1 MALRQEELTSLCD
14 DVDLERDRAL
24 VERCQAGDSAAF
36 GNLYARY
43 YERLLRFC
51 LRRLND
57 RHEAEDAAQEAFA
70 RAWKALPRFAG
81 ERRFYPWLT
90 VIAGNI
96 CTDMLRRRSR
106 STPTDDM
113 ELTAQHAAGTEAADT
128 SEELVLA
135 AVDGELVNRALKR
148 LSTRHRH
155 VLAMRE
161 GSGWTYQ
168 QIADHE
174 GVEIGT
180 IETLL
185 WRARQ
190 ALKREFAVVSESKEA
205 LAGFLIATGAFFR
218 RTLFRV
224 AHRSAG
230 VSQQGGAAGGL
241 RNAMAG
247 VAVTGAAVAAAF
259 IAPHAL
265 SGGPGTPAP
274 AAGSALAAPPLALGG
289 PAPVTGNSGATA
301 ADGGAPSRASG
312 GSGTGSASG
321 IGSGG
326 GGGQLNT
333 GGAAGPVVNATRA
346 GGASGGGISGGLS
359 QAAGGLGNTGTNVT
373 GGLNPAAGGLGNTV
387 NNVTGGLNQAASG
400 LGSTVT
406 NVGRRTEPGSQRI
419 GQHGHQ
425 SDRRHRQHRQR
436 HDRRPRQPAGRRDQR
451 GEQPHPVC
459 RPGQRAPAGRL
470 ADLGQPVERRR
481 QRCHHDDHR
490 VGPSGRPGQPC
501 EKPVG
506 RGLGNSRISA
516 GRKASRGHGF
526 SRLDAP
532 RHAAERPP
540 RPAGLRPPREHRRL
554 GQGGSPE
561 TGGARSVRPDG
572 VQSLRASPH
581 TVSTRSR
588 LTT

>member
-14 DVDLERDRAL
+14 DVDLDRDRAL

-113 ELTAQHAAGTEAADT
+113 ELTAQHPVGVVGADT

-135 AVDGELVNRALKR
+135 AVDGELVNRALDR

-205 LAGFLIATGAFFR
+205 LAGFLVAGGALFR
-218 RTLFRV
+218 RTVFRV
-224 AHRSAG
+224 AHRGASMQ
-230 VSQQGGAAGGL
+230 SQSVGGTGGGL
-241 RNAMAG
+241 RNAFAG
-247 VAVTGAAVAAAF
+247 AAVTGAAVAAAF

-265 SGGPGTPAP
+265 SGPPSAGPT
-274 AAGSALAAPPLALGG
+274 
-289 PAPVTGNSGATA
+289 
-301 ADGGAPSRASG
+301 GGASAANPMYSLGVPVPPASATTTPTTPG
-312 GSGTGSASG
+312 ASTDT
-321 IGSGG
+321 SGG
-326 GGGQLNT
+326 GGGSSNDI
-333 GGAAGPVVNATRA
+333 
-346 GGASGGGISGGLS
+346 ASGGSDGTGGGGTKPPANPTSLLGGLATAS
-359 QAAGGLGNTGTNVT
+359 SPVTNGLNQATSGINGTVNGVT
-373 GGLNPAAGGLGNTV
+373 GGLNTTLNGVAGGLNTTLNGV
-387 NNVTGGLNQAASG
+387 AGGLQGATQNLTGTLSQVLSGVGTLLGGAAGSSGSGTSDAPNSPTTTTPTTAPGGLLGGLGDTVSG
-400 LGSTVT
+400 L
-406 NVGRRTEPGSQRI
+406 
-419 GQHGHQ
+419 
-425 SDRRHRQHRQR
+425 
-436 HDRRPRQPAGRRDQR
+436 
-451 GEQPHPVC
+451 
-459 RPGQRAPAGRL
+459 
-470 ADLGQPVERRR
+470 LG
-481 QRCHHDDHR
+481 
-490 VGPSGRPGQPC
+490 
-501 EKPVG
+501 
-506 RGLGNSRISA
+506 GL
-516 GRKASRGHGF
+516 
-526 SRLDAP
+526 
-532 RHAAERPP
+532 
-540 RPAGLRPPREHRRL
+540 
-554 GQGGSPE
+554 
-561 TGGARSVRPDG
+561 
-572 VQSLRASPH
+572 
-581 TVSTRSR
+581 
-588 LTT
+588 

>member
-14 DVDLERDRAL
+14 DVDLDRDRAL

-81 ERRFYPWLT
+81 DKRFYPWLT

-113 ELTAQHAAGTEAADT
+113 ELTAQQPVGVVGTDT

-135 AVDGELVNRALKR
+135 AVDGELVNRALDR

-205 LAGFLIATGAFFR
+205 LAGFLIATGALIKRTVFR
-218 RTLFRV
+218 A
-224 AHRSAG
+224 AHRGANMQSHTN
-230 VSQQGGAAGGL
+230 GGTGGGL
-241 RNAMAG
+241 RDAISAA
-247 VAVTGAAVAAAF
+247 AVTGAVVAAAF
-259 IAPHAL
+259 VVPHAL
-265 SGGPGTPAP
+265 SGPSTPP
-274 AAGSALAAPPLALGG
+274 SGSGSALAAPVVTSLGTTASPLA
-289 PAPVTGNSGATA
+289 TGSTKAASAAT
-301 ADGGAPSRASG
+301 S
-312 GSGTGSASG
+312 SGTGSSG
-321 IGSGG
+321 S
-326 GGGQLNT
+326 N
-333 GGAAGPVVNATRA
+333 
-346 GGASGGGISGGLS
+346 GASGGGTPNVLGGSAGSSSVLGGSSTSGLS
-359 QAAGGLGNTGTNVT
+359 NGVSQTTSGLTNTVSGVT
-373 GGLNPAAGGLGNTV
+373 GGLTNTVSGVSGGLTQTV
-387 NNVTGGLNQAASG
+387 SGASSGLTQTVSGVTGGLTTTVSG
-400 LGSTVT
+400 LT
-406 NVGRRTEPGSQRI
+406 NT
-419 GQHGHQ
+419 
-425 SDRRHRQHRQR
+425 
-436 HDRRPRQPAGRRDQR
+436 
-451 GEQPHPVC
+451 
-459 RPGQRAPAGRL
+459 
-470 ADLGQPVERRR
+470 LG
-481 QRCHHDDHR
+481 
-490 VGPSGRPGQPC
+490 
-501 EKPVG
+501 
-506 RGLGNSRISA
+506 GLG
-516 GRKASRGHGF
+516 
-526 SRLDAP
+526 
-532 RHAAERPP
+532 
-540 RPAGLRPPREHRRL
+540 GLL
-554 GQGGSPE
+554 GTSSTSSSTSNTSTTSSTTTTTTTTSLVGGLTSGLSN
-561 TGGARSVRPDG
+561 TVGGLLG
-572 VQSLRASPH
+572 G
-581 TVSTRSR
+581 
-588 LTT
+588 

>member
-14 DVDLERDRAL
+14 DVDLDRDRAL

-113 ELTAQHAAGTEAADT
+113 ELTAQQPVGVVAEDT
-128 SEELVLA
+128 SEEMVLA
-135 AVDGELVNRALKR
+135 AVDGELVNRALDR

-190 ALKREFAVVSESKEA
+190 ALKREFAAVSESKEA
-205 LAGFLIATGAFFR
+205 LAGFLIATGALIR
-218 RTLFRV
+218 RTVFRV
-224 AHRSAG
+224 AHRSAT
-230 VSQQGGAAGGL
+230 VQHTGGGSGTL
-241 RNAMAG
+241 RNAVAG

-265 SGGPGTPAP
+265 SSGPSGAASAP
-274 AAGSALAAPPLALGG
+274 GSALAAPPLALGSSSPG
-289 PAPVTGNSGATA
+289 TGSTATGTNAPLVAGASSATGSPASSTS
-301 ADGGAPSRASG
+301 GGAAGSG
-312 GSGTGSASG
+312 GSGTGSGGASSSTG
-321 IGSGG
+321 GVSG
-326 GGGQLNT
+326 LL
-333 GGAAGPVVNATRA
+333 GGAA
-346 GGASGGGISGGLS
+346 SGGSSSVSGGLS
-359 QAAGGLGNTGTNVT
+359 DGLNQAAGGLNSTVNGVTNGLGQTV
-373 GGLNPAAGGLGNTV
+373 GGVSGGVGQTVGGVAAGVGQTV
-387 NNVTGGLNQAASG
+387 GGVTSG
-400 LGSTVT
+400 LGSVGGLNTTLGGVTGTVNGLST
-406 NVGRRTEPGSQRI
+406 N
-419 GQHGHQ
+419 
-425 SDRRHRQHRQR
+425 
-436 HDRRPRQPAGRRDQR
+436 
-451 GEQPHPVC
+451 
-459 RPGQRAPAGRL
+459 L
-470 ADLGQPVERRR
+470 
-481 QRCHHDDHR
+481 
-490 VGPSGRPGQPC
+490 
-501 EKPVG
+501 
-506 RGLGNSRISA
+506 GLGSVLPGTSGSGSSSGTGTSA
-516 GRKASRGHGF
+516 STTTTT
-526 SRLDAP
+526 AP
-532 RHAAERPP
+532 GVLG
-540 RPAGLRPPREHRRL
+540 GLGSGL
-554 GQGGSPE
+554 GGLLGG
-561 TGGARSVRPDG
+561 G
-572 VQSLRASPH
+572 
-581 TVSTRSR
+581 
-588 LTT
+588 

>member
-1 MALRQEELTSLCD
+1 VALRQEEVISLSD

-70 RAWKALPRFAG
+70 RAWKALPRFSG
-81 ERRFYPWLT
+81 EKRFYPWLT

-113 ELTAQHAAGTEAADT
+113 ELTAQQPVGVVGSDT

-135 AVDGELVNRALKR
+135 AVDGELVNRALDR

-205 LAGFLIATGAFFR
+205 LAGFLIATGALIK
-218 RTLFRV
+218 RTVFRV
-224 AHRSAG
+224 AHRSAS
-230 VSQQGGAAGGL
+230 VSSQSNGGTGGGL
-241 RNAMAG
+241 RDGLVGA

-259 IAPHAL
+259 VVPHAF
-265 SGGPGTPAP
+265 SSP
-274 AAGSALAAPPLALGG
+274 AAPPAGAGTALAAPAITSPSTAAAAATPGTHAGNAPAATPSGSNGSASTGSSASSGSGAAGRGTANVVGGTGSLGG
-289 PAPVTGNSGATA
+289 GTNGVSNGVSQATSGLGGTVNGVTSGL
-301 ADGGAPSRASG
+301 GGTVNGVTSGLGGTVGGVTSGLGGTVGGVTNGLSNTVNGLTNTLGGLGGLLGTGTGSG
-312 GSGTGSASG
+312 GSGSTNNSSNTSSTTTTTNPVSG
-321 IGSGG
+321 
-326 GGGQLNT
+326 L
-333 GGAAGPVVNATRA
+333 V
-346 GGASGGGISGGLS
+346 
-359 QAAGGLGNTGTNVT
+359 GGLGDTVGGVT
-373 GGLNPAAGGLGNTV
+373 GGLGDTVGGLL
-387 NNVTGGLNQAASG
+387 GG
-400 LGSTVT
+400 
-406 NVGRRTEPGSQRI
+406 
-419 GQHGHQ
+419 
-425 SDRRHRQHRQR
+425 
-436 HDRRPRQPAGRRDQR
+436 
-451 GEQPHPVC
+451 
-459 RPGQRAPAGRL
+459 
-470 ADLGQPVERRR
+470 
-481 QRCHHDDHR
+481 
-490 VGPSGRPGQPC
+490 
-501 EKPVG
+501 
-506 RGLGNSRISA
+506 
-516 GRKASRGHGF
+516 
-526 SRLDAP
+526 
-532 RHAAERPP
+532 
-540 RPAGLRPPREHRRL
+540 
-554 GQGGSPE
+554 
-561 TGGARSVRPDG
+561 
-572 VQSLRASPH
+572 
-581 TVSTRSR
+581 
-588 LTT
+588 

>member
-1 MALRQEELTSLCD
+1 MALREEELKILTD
-14 DVDLERDRAL
+14 DVDLDRDRAL
-24 VERCQAGDSAAF
+24 VERCQAGDAAAF

-106 STPTDDM
+106 STPTDDL
-113 ELTAQHAAGTEAADT
+113 ELTAQNPVGVVCEDT

-135 AVDGELVNRALKR
+135 AVDGELVHRALNR

-205 LAGFLIATGAFFR
+205 LAGFLVATGALIR
-218 RTLFRV
+218 RTIFRA
-224 AHRSAG
+224 AHRGAS
-230 VSQQGGAAGGL
+230 VHHNNGGGGSGAI

-265 SGGPGTPAP
+265 TTAPSGATSAQ
-274 AAGSALAAPPLALGG
+274 GSALAAPPLVLGSRHLGG
-289 PAPVTGNSGATA
+289 LSGGGSSGVQALAPGGSLGGSSN
-301 ADGGAPSRASG
+301 GAPSNVVNGLSG
-312 GSGTGSASG
+312 GVSSLTGGVSSSSGVGSLVG
-321 IGSGG
+321 GTIGG
-326 GGGQLNT
+326 GSSS
-333 GGAAGPVVNATRA
+333 GAAGVA
-346 GGASGGGISGGLS
+346 
-359 QAAGGLGNTGTNVT
+359 
-373 GGLNPAAGGLGNTV
+373 
-387 NNVTGGLNQAASG
+387 GGLNQAAGGLNNTVNGASGGVSQTISSVTSG
-400 LGSTVT
+400 LGQTVG
-406 NVGRRTEPGSQRI
+406 NVGQTVG
-419 GQHGHQ
+419 GVV
-425 SDRRHRQHRQR
+425 
-436 HDRRPRQPAGRRDQR
+436 RPVTGAVN
-451 GEQPHPVC
+451 EVTSS
-459 RPGQRAPAGRL
+459 
-470 ADLGQPVERRR
+470 V
-481 QRCHHDDHR
+481 
-490 VGPSGRPGQPC
+490 
-501 EKPVG
+501 
-506 RGLGNSRISA
+506 
-516 GRKASRGHGF
+516 
-526 SRLDAP
+526 
-532 RHAAERPP
+532 
-540 RPAGLRPPREHRRL
+540 
-554 GQGGSPE
+554 
-561 TGGARSVRPDG
+561 TGGAGG
-572 VQSLRASPH
+572 VSGVTNGVTNGVNGLAKSIGLGVVLPSPSGSGSSSSSGS
-581 TVSTRSR
+581 STSSTP
-588 LTT
+588 TTTTTTDPVQGVLGGTTKAVGGLLGG

>member
-1 MALRQEELTSLCD
+1 LALREQELSSLCD
-14 DVDLERDRAL
+14 DVDLDRDRAL

-106 STPTDDM
+106 STPTDDL
-113 ELTAQHAAGTEAADT
+113 ELTAQRPVGVVSEDT
-128 SEELVLA
+128 SEELILA
-135 AVDGELVNRALKR
+135 AVDGELVNRALGR

-205 LAGFLIATGAFFR
+205 LAGFLVATGALIR
-218 RTLFRV
+218 RTVFRA
-224 AHRSAG
+224 AHRGATVHHGS
-230 VSQQGGAAGGL
+230 GGGSGAM
-241 RNAMAG
+241 RNAFAG

-265 SGGPGTPAP
+265 SSTPSAASPAP
-274 AAGSALAAPPLALGG
+274 GSALAAPPLALGSTQFG
-289 PAPVTGNSGATA
+289 AVSGGGSAAALAQALGGSAAGQGGGTAGSTAAPSANGGSPSGSAGSANLASGATSLL
-301 ADGGAPSRASG
+301 GGTLAKGSPS
-312 GSGTGSASG
+312 
-321 IGSGG
+321 
-326 GGGQLNT
+326 T
-333 GGAAGPVVNATRA
+333 GG
-346 GGASGGGISGGLS
+346 
-359 QAAGGLGNTGTNVT
+359 VT
-373 GGLNPAAGGLGNTV
+373 GGLNKAAGGLSTTLSGV
-387 NNVTGGLNQAASG
+387 PGDVGQAASG
-400 LGSTVT
+400 VTGGVGQAVTRVTGDVGQAASGVTGGVGQAASGATGDVGQAASGVTSGVNGLTQSIGLGSVLSGTSGSGSSGSTSSSAPPTTTTTNPVQGVVGATTKTV
-406 NVGRRTEPGSQRI
+406 GG
-419 GQHGHQ
+419 
-425 SDRRHRQHRQR
+425 
-436 HDRRPRQPAGRRDQR
+436 
-451 GEQPHPVC
+451 
-459 RPGQRAPAGRL
+459 L
-470 ADLGQPVERRR
+470 LG
-481 QRCHHDDHR
+481 
-490 VGPSGRPGQPC
+490 G
-501 EKPVG
+501 
-506 RGLGNSRISA
+506 
-516 GRKASRGHGF
+516 
-526 SRLDAP
+526 
-532 RHAAERPP
+532 
-540 RPAGLRPPREHRRL
+540 
-554 GQGGSPE
+554 
-561 TGGARSVRPDG
+561 
-572 VQSLRASPH
+572 
-581 TVSTRSR
+581 
-588 LTT
+588 

>member
-14 DVDLERDRAL
+14 DVDLDRDRAL

-81 ERRFYPWLT
+81 DKRFYPWLT

-106 STPTDDM
+106 STPTDDL
-113 ELTAQHAAGTEAADT
+113 ELTAQQPLGVVGSDT

-135 AVDGELVNRALKR
+135 AVDGELVNRALDR

-205 LAGFLIATGAFFR
+205 LAGFLIATGALIKRTIFR
-218 RTLFRV
+218 A
-224 AHRSAG
+224 AHRGAS
-230 VSQQGGAAGGL
+230 VHSQSNGSTGGGL
-241 RNAMAG
+241 RDGLVGA

-259 IAPHAL
+259 VVPHAL
-265 SGGPGTPAP
+265 AGPSATPP
-274 AAGSALAAPPLALGG
+274 AGSGSALAAPAL
-289 PAPVTGNSGATA
+289 TSLGATGA
-301 ADGGAPSRASG
+301 ETVASTTPGGNTSANGAPSASG
-312 GSGTGSASG
+312 SGA
-321 IGSGG
+321 
-326 GGGQLNT
+326 N
-333 GGAAGPVVNATRA
+333 
-346 GGASGGGISGGLS
+346 ASGGGSTSSITGGITNGAGGLTGGAGGVTNGVSQTTGGLS
-359 QAAGGLGNTGTNVT
+359 QTVGGVT
-373 GGLNPAAGGLGNTV
+373 GGLTQAAGGVTGGLSQTVGGVTGGLGNTV
-387 NNVTGGLNQAASG
+387 SGVTGGLSSTVGGLTNTLNGVGGLLGSGTSGSGSTGGSSNTSSTTTTTSPLGGLVGG
-400 LGSTVT
+400 LGDTV
-406 NVGRRTEPGSQRI
+406 
-419 GQHGHQ
+419 
-425 SDRRHRQHRQR
+425 
-436 HDRRPRQPAGRRDQR
+436 
-451 GEQPHPVC
+451 
-459 RPGQRAPAGRL
+459 
-470 ADLGQPVERRR
+470 
-481 QRCHHDDHR
+481 
-490 VGPSGRPGQPC
+490 
-501 EKPVG
+501 
-506 RGLGNSRISA
+506 
-516 GRKASRGHGF
+516 
-526 SRLDAP
+526 
-532 RHAAERPP
+532 
-540 RPAGLRPPREHRRL
+540 
-554 GQGGSPE
+554 GGV
-561 TGGARSVRPDG
+561 TGGVGD
-572 VQSLRASPH
+572 
-581 TVSTRSR
+581 TVGG
-588 LTT
+588 LLGG

>member
-1 MALRQEELTSLCD
+1 LALRQEELTSLCD
-14 DVDLERDRAL
+14 DVDLDRDRAL

-106 STPTDDM
+106 STPTDDL
-113 ELTAQHAAGTEAADT
+113 ELTTQHPVGVAGEDT

-135 AVDGELVNRALKR
+135 AVDGELVNRALNR

-205 LAGFLIATGAFFR
+205 LAGFLVATGALFR
-218 RTLFRV
+218 RALFRM
-224 AHRSAG
+224 AHRGAG
-230 VSQQGGAAGGL
+230 VQHQSGGTSGL

-247 VAVTGAAVAAAF
+247 VAVTGAAVAVAL

-265 SGGPGTPAP
+265 SHGPSNPAP
-274 AAGSALAAPPLALGG
+274 APGSALAAPPLVLGG
-289 PAPVTGNSGATA
+289 PAHATGSSGTA
-301 ADGGAPSRASG
+301 AAGGAGSSVGSG
-312 GSGTGSASG
+312 GSGSGSRSRSAAAGARNGGGQSSAGGGAGPLVPGTPSGGASASG
-321 IGSGG
+321 I
-326 GGGQLNT
+326 T
-333 GGAAGPVVNATRA
+333 GGLN
-346 GGASGGGISGGLS
+346 
-359 QAAGGLGNTGTNVT
+359 QAAGGLGNTVANV
-373 GGLNPAAGGLGNTV
+373 AGGLGNTV
-387 NNVTGGLNQAASG
+387 SGVTGGLGDTVSGVAGGLGDTVSGTSGTLNNSLSGVTNGVDNLTKSVG
-400 LGSTVT
+400 LGSVLPSVT
-406 NVGRRTEPGSQRI
+406 
-419 GQHGHQ
+419 
-425 SDRRHRQHRQR
+425 
-436 HDRRPRQPAGRRDQR
+436 
-451 GEQPHPVC
+451 
-459 RPGQRAPAGRL
+459 
-470 ADLGQPVERRR
+470 
-481 QRCHHDDHR
+481 
-490 VGPSGRPGQPC
+490 
-501 EKPVG
+501 
-506 RGLGNSRISA
+506 
-516 GRKASRGHGF
+516 
-526 SRLDAP
+526 
-532 RHAAERPP
+532 PP
-540 RPAGLRPPREHRRL
+540 TS
-554 GQGGSPE
+554 GSPSSG
-561 TGGARSVRPDG
+561 TGTSA
-572 VQSLRASPH
+572 
-581 TVSTRSR
+581 
-588 LTT
+588 TTTTTAPGLLGGLSNTANNLLGGG

>member
-1 MALRQEELTSLCD
+1 LALRQDELTTLCD
-14 DVDLERDRAL
+14 DVDLDRDRVL

-113 ELTAQHAAGTEAADT
+113 ELTAQHPVGVVGADT

-135 AVDGELVNRALKR
+135 AVDGELVNRALGR

-205 LAGFLIATGAFFR
+205 LAGFLVATGALVR
-218 RTLFRV
+218 RTIFRA
-224 AHRSAG
+224 AHRGASMS
-230 VSQQGGAAGGL
+230 SQSGGGTGGGL
-241 RNAMAG
+241 RNAFAG

-265 SGGPGTPAP
+265 SSSPSAPPPTAGASIADPMYSLGVPVPPATSTTPSTPPAP
-274 AAGSALAAPPLALGG
+274 SDAGGS
-289 PAPVTGNSGATA
+289 NSSSIG
-301 ADGGAPSRASG
+301 SSG
-312 GSGTGSASG
+312 GSGTSGGTTGASG
-321 IGSGG
+321 SSSTSLLNGLSSGSGG
-326 GGGQLNT
+326 
-333 GGAAGPVVNATRA
+333 
-346 GGASGGGISGGLS
+346 
-359 QAAGGLGNTGTNVT
+359 VT
-373 GGLNPAAGGLGNTV
+373 GGLNTA
-387 NNVTGGLNQAASG
+387 TGGLNNTVNGVTNGVDNTVNGLTGGLNTTLNGLSSG
-400 LGSTVT
+400 LQNTTQGLSNTLNSTLNSTLNGVGSLLGGGTGSGTSGTT
-406 NVGRRTEPGSQRI
+406 NTSTSTTTTAPG
-419 GQHGHQ
+419 G
-425 SDRRHRQHRQR
+425 
-436 HDRRPRQPAGRRDQR
+436 
-451 GEQPHPVC
+451 
-459 RPGQRAPAGRL
+459 L
-470 ADLGQPVERRR
+470 LG
-481 QRCHHDDHR
+481 
-490 VGPSGRPGQPC
+490 
-501 EKPVG
+501 
-506 RGLGNSRISA
+506 GLGDVVS
-516 GRKASRGHGF
+516 
-526 SRLDAP
+526 
-532 RHAAERPP
+532 
-540 RPAGLRPPREHRRL
+540 GLL
-554 GQGGSPE
+554 GGG
-561 TGGARSVRPDG
+561 
-572 VQSLRASPH
+572 
-581 TVSTRSR
+581 
-588 LTT
+588 

>member
-1 MALRQEELTSLCD
+1 MALREEELTSLCD
-14 DVDLERDRAL
+14 DVDLDRDRAL

-113 ELTAQHAAGTEAADT
+113 ELTAQRPVGVVGEDT

-135 AVDGELVNRALKR
+135 AVDGELVNRALDR

-205 LAGFLIATGAFFR
+205 LAGFLIATGALIR
-218 RTLFRV
+218 RTIFRA
-224 AHRSAG
+224 AHRSAS
-230 VSQQGGAAGGL
+230 VHHNGGGTGAL
-241 RNAMAG
+241 RNAVTGA
-247 VAVTGAAVAAAF
+247 AVTGAAVAAAF

-265 SGGPGTPAP
+265 SSGPTSAAVTPG
-274 AAGSALAAPPLALGG
+274 AAAIAAPPLALGATHFG
-289 PAPVTGNSGATA
+289 PENGSDAGPQTLALNSSSDGSGN
-301 ADGGAPSRASG
+301 
-312 GSGTGSASG
+312 GSGTGGGGPTSG
-321 IGSGG
+321 SDGGSGG
-326 GGGQLNT
+326 GGSSSGGKGA
-333 GGAAGPVVNATRA
+333 GGAAALLGGALGGGSSSGNSALSAGLNKTA
-346 GGASGGGISGGLS
+346 GGVKSTVGGATGGLS
-359 QAAGGLGNTGTNVT
+359 QTVGGVTQAVGGVTQAVTGIGSTVGGVAGGVT
-373 GGLNPAAGGLGNTV
+373 KTVSGVTSGVTQTVSGVSSTAGSVGGLNNTLGGVTSSV
-387 NNVTGGLNQAASG
+387 NGITQSVG
-400 LGSTVT
+400 LGSV
-406 NVGRRTEPGSQRI
+406 VPGGSSS
-419 GQHGHQ
+419 GSSSG
-425 SDRRHRQHRQR
+425 SG
-436 HDRRPRQPAGRRDQR
+436 AGSSSA
-451 GEQPHPVC
+451 
-459 RPGQRAPAGRL
+459 APATTTTTTTN
-470 ADLGQPVERRR
+470 PV
-481 QRCHHDDHR
+481 QAI
-490 VGPSGRPGQPC
+490 V
-501 EKPVG
+501 
-506 RGLGNSRISA
+506 
-516 GRKASRGHGF
+516 
-526 SRLDAP
+526 
-532 RHAAERPP
+532 
-540 RPAGLRPPREHRRL
+540 
-554 GQGGSPE
+554 
-561 TGGARSVRPDG
+561 GGATK
-572 VQSLRASPH
+572 
-581 TVSTRSR
+581 TVGG
-588 LTT
+588 LLGG

>member
-1 MALRQEELTSLCD
+1 MALRQDELTTLCD
-14 DVDLERDRAL
+14 DVDLDRDRAL

-113 ELTAQHAAGTEAADT
+113 ELTAQHPVGVVGADT

-135 AVDGELVNRALKR
+135 AADGELVHRALDR

-161 GSGWTYQ
+161 GSGWTYP

-190 ALKREFAVVSESKEA
+190 ALKREFAVVSDSKEA
-205 LAGFLIATGAFFR
+205 LAGFLVATGILVR
-218 RTLFRV
+218 RTIFRA
-224 AHRSAG
+224 AHRSASLT
-230 VSQQGGAAGGL
+230 SQSGGGTGGGL
-241 RNAMAG
+241 RNAVAG

-265 SGGPGTPAP
+265 SNSPSAPPPAAGASIADPMYSLGVPVPPATTTPAASSTSGTPA
-274 AAGSALAAPPLALGG
+274 ASSDAGGSGSSDG
-289 PAPVTGNSGATA
+289 TG
-301 ADGGAPSRASG
+301 SG
-312 GSGTGSASG
+312 GSGTG
-321 IGSGG
+321 GG
-326 GGGQLNT
+326 T
-333 GGAAGPVVNATRA
+333 A
-346 GGASGGGISGGLS
+346 GGSPSNSTSIL
-359 QAAGGLGNTGTNVT
+359 GGLGAGTSGVT
-373 GGLNPAAGGLGNTV
+373 SGLNQTTSGLNNTV
-387 NNVTGGLNQAASG
+387 NNVTNGLNTTLNGLTNGLNTTLNGLSTGLQNTTQGLSTTLNNTLNGVSGLLSGAAGATGAGGTSNTPTSTTTTAPGGLLGGLGDVVSG
-400 LGSTVT
+400 L
-406 NVGRRTEPGSQRI
+406 
-419 GQHGHQ
+419 
-425 SDRRHRQHRQR
+425 
-436 HDRRPRQPAGRRDQR
+436 
-451 GEQPHPVC
+451 
-459 RPGQRAPAGRL
+459 
-470 ADLGQPVERRR
+470 LG
-481 QRCHHDDHR
+481 
-490 VGPSGRPGQPC
+490 
-501 EKPVG
+501 
-506 RGLGNSRISA
+506 GN
-516 GRKASRGHGF
+516 
-526 SRLDAP
+526 
-532 RHAAERPP
+532 
-540 RPAGLRPPREHRRL
+540 
-554 GQGGSPE
+554 
-561 TGGARSVRPDG
+561 
-572 VQSLRASPH
+572 
-581 TVSTRSR
+581 
-588 LTT
+588 

>member
-1 MALRQEELTSLCD
+1 VALRQEELTSLCD

-113 ELTAQHAAGTEAADT
+113 ELTAQHAAGAEAADT

-135 AVDGELVNRALKR
+135 AVDGELVNRALER

-224 AHRSAG
+224 AHRGAG
-230 VSQQGGAAGGL
+230 VSQQGSGTGGL

-265 SGGPGTPAP
+265 SGGPGTPAA

-289 PAPVTGNSGATA
+289 PASATGNSVATA
-301 ADGGAPSRASG
+301 AGGGASSGASG
-312 GSGTGSASG
+312 GPSG
-321 IGSGG
+321 IGSDGGGG
-326 GGGQLNT
+326 GGGQSHT
-333 GGAAGPVVNATRA
+333 GGAAGPVVNAA
-346 GGASGGGISGGLS
+346 SGGASSGGLS
-359 QAAGGLGNTGTNVT
+359 QAAGGLSQAAGGLSQAAGGLANAGTNVT

-387 NNVTGGLNQAASG
+387 NNVTGGLNQAAGGLGNAVNNVTGGLNQAASG

-406 NVGRRTEPGSQRI
+406 KATGGIGSTVNGTTGALGTPLGGVTSGVNNLTQSVGLGSVLPPVASSTSGNPSSGAGSAATTTTTAPG
-419 GQHGHQ
+419 
-425 SDRRHRQHRQR
+425 
-436 HDRRPRQPAGRRDQR
+436 
-451 GEQPHPVC
+451 
-459 RPGQRAPAGRL
+459 L
-470 ADLGQPVERRR
+470 LG
-481 QRCHHDDHR
+481 
-490 VGPSGRPGQPC
+490 
-501 EKPVG
+501 
-506 RGLGNSRISA
+506 GLGN
-516 GRKASRGHGF
+516 
-526 SRLDAP
+526 
-532 RHAAERPP
+532 
-540 RPAGLRPPREHRRL
+540 PAKNLL
-554 GQGGSPE
+554 GGG
-561 TGGARSVRPDG
+561 
-572 VQSLRASPH
+572 
-581 TVSTRSR
+581 
-588 LTT
+588 

>member
-14 DVDLERDRAL
+14 DVDLDRDRAL

-113 ELTAQHAAGTEAADT
+113 ELTAQQPVGVVGTDT
-128 SEELVLA
+128 SEDLVLA
-135 AVDGELVNRALKR
+135 AVDGELVNRALDR

-205 LAGFLIATGAFFR
+205 LAGFLIATGALIKRTVFR
-218 RTLFRV
+218 A
-224 AHRSAG
+224 AHR
-230 VSQQGGAAGGL
+230 GATMHSSSNGATGGGL
-241 RNAMAG
+241 RNAFSA

-259 IAPHAL
+259 IAPHAF
-265 SGGPGTPAP
+265 SGTSAPPSGT
-274 AAGSALAAPPLALGG
+274 GSALAAPPPALGVPIP
-289 PAPVTGNSGATA
+289 PALAHSAAATANGSSSTGSASATGSGTSGSGSTGGTGSNVLKNVVGAT
-301 ADGGAPSRASG
+301 GGGSSG
-312 GSGTGSASG
+312 GSGVLGG
-321 IGSGG
+321 LGSGG
-326 GGGQLNT
+326 SG
-333 GGAAGPVVNATRA
+333 VVNGVNQAT
-346 GGASGGGISGGLS
+346 GGLS
-359 QAAGGLGNTGTNVT
+359 NTVGGVTNGLSNTLGGVT
-373 GGLNPAAGGLGNTV
+373 GGLGSTVGGVTGGLGSTVGGVTGGLSNTVNGLSNTLSSGLGGLLGGGTSGSGSNTSNTSNTTATTTPPTTTPTTNPVSGLLGGLGNTV
-387 NNVTGGLNQAASG
+387 NNLLGG
-400 LGSTVT
+400 
-406 NVGRRTEPGSQRI
+406 
-419 GQHGHQ
+419 
-425 SDRRHRQHRQR
+425 
-436 HDRRPRQPAGRRDQR
+436 
-451 GEQPHPVC
+451 
-459 RPGQRAPAGRL
+459 
-470 ADLGQPVERRR
+470 
-481 QRCHHDDHR
+481 
-490 VGPSGRPGQPC
+490 
-501 EKPVG
+501 
-506 RGLGNSRISA
+506 
-516 GRKASRGHGF
+516 
-526 SRLDAP
+526 
-532 RHAAERPP
+532 
-540 RPAGLRPPREHRRL
+540 
-554 GQGGSPE
+554 
-561 TGGARSVRPDG
+561 
-572 VQSLRASPH
+572 
-581 TVSTRSR
+581 
-588 LTT
+588 

>member
-1 MALRQEELTSLCD
+1 MALREEELTSLCD
-14 DVDLERDRAL
+14 DVDLDRDRAL

-113 ELTAQHAAGTEAADT
+113 ELTAQRPVGVVAEDT

-135 AVDGELVNRALKR
+135 AVDGELVNRALDR

-205 LAGFLIATGAFFR
+205 LAGFLIATGALIR
-218 RTLFRV
+218 RTVFRA
-224 AHRSAG
+224 AHRGAT
-230 VSQQGGAAGGL
+230 VHHNTGGGSGAI
-241 RNAMAG
+241 RNAVAG

-265 SGGPGTPAP
+265 SSGPSGAASAP
-274 AAGSALAAPPLALGG
+274 GSALAAPPLA
-289 PAPVTGNSGATA
+289 VGATRF
-301 ADGGAPSRASG
+301 GTESG
-312 GSGTGSASG
+312 GSPAARQALALAGTTDGSGGGSSPGGGNSAG
-321 IGSGG
+321 GPGGGSGG
-326 GGGQLNT
+326 GGGSNS
-333 GGAAGPVVNATRA
+333 GGKGAA
-346 GGASGGGISGGLS
+346 GGASGAASLLGGALGSGSSSGTKGLSAGLNNTAGGVNTAVSGAAGGLS
-359 QAAGGLGNTGTNVT
+359 QTVAGVT
-373 GGLNPAAGGLGNTV
+373 GGVTQTVGGVTQTVGGVTQTVGGVTKSVTQTVAG
-387 NNVTGGLNQAASG
+387 VTGGVTQTVSGTTGSVGGLNNTLGNVTSSVNGITQSVG
-400 LGSTVT
+400 LGSVLPTT
-406 NVGRRTEPGSQRI
+406 GSS
-419 GQHGHQ
+419 GSG
-425 SDRRHRQHRQR
+425 SSSSGSGSSS
-436 HDRRPRQPAGRRDQR
+436 P
-451 GEQPHPVC
+451 
-459 RPGQRAPAGRL
+459 APA
-470 ADLGQPVERRR
+470 ATTTTTTTNPV
-481 QRCHHDDHR
+481 
-490 VGPSGRPGQPC
+490 
-501 EKPVG
+501 
-506 RGLGNSRISA
+506 
-516 GRKASRGHGF
+516 
-526 SRLDAP
+526 
-532 RHAAERPP
+532 
-540 RPAGLRPPREHRRL
+540 
-554 GQGGSPE
+554 QGIV
-561 TGGARSVRPDG
+561 GGATK
-572 VQSLRASPH
+572 
-581 TVSTRSR
+581 TVGG
-588 LTT
+588 LLGG